1 MGTFTFTLGKCY
13 PNSNSITLTQP
24 VITMDIKEL
33 WIGDPIMS
41 RKSGKNGTF
50 EGINP
55 NGKVRLQSNGKI
67 YLIDPKQIV
76 KYEEKAI
83 KSIVQNNRQKY
94 KEVDNFG
101 DTIDLHIE
109 RLNPTL
115 ANSNPIHIV
124 DYQVRKCKSFLDF
137 TIDQRKLSVII
148 IHGKGTGQLKLEVIN
163 LIESYPEIVSYH
175 EINNGGAQELRLV
188 YY

>member
-1 MGTFTFTLGKCY
+1 ME
-13 PNSNSITLTQP
+13 
-24 VITMDIKEL
+24 IKEL

-50 EGINP
+50 EGLHP

-67 YLIDPKQIV
+67 FLIEPKQVV

-83 KSIVQNNRQKY
+83 KSIVQNKKQKY
-94 KEVDNFG
+94 KEVENFG

-124 DYQVRKCKSFLDF
+124 DYQVRKCKSFIDF
-137 TIDQRKLSVII
+137 TIDQRKLNAII
-148 IHGKGTGQLKLEVIN
+148 IHGRGTGQLKLEVIN
-163 LIESYPEIVSYH
+163 LIKSYPEIISYQ

>member
-1 MGTFTFTLGKCY
+1 
-13 PNSNSITLTQP
+13 
-24 VITMDIKEL
+24 MDIKEL

-41 RKSGKNGTF
+41 RKSGKTGTY
-50 EGINP
+50 EGTNDK
-55 NGKVRLQSNGKI
+55 GKVRLKATDKV
-67 YLIDPKQIV
+67 YLISPQDIIR
-76 KYEEKAI
+76 YEEKAI
-83 KSIVQNNRQKY
+83 KSIVQNKRVKY
-94 KEVDNFG
+94 KEVENFG

-137 TIDQRKLSVII
+137 TIDQRKLYAVI

-163 LIESYPEIVSYH
+163 LIESYDEVVSHH